1 MSFICLIIYHSNEKI
16 QHAIT
21 LSAWSKGRGTVIML
35 SMFTYLVSV
44 ATCFR
49 KLRTWF
55 FFQIVLKFGPHQAT
69 HFETR
74 VHVLE
79 VLESAIKA
87 FPKTHWRIY
96 AIGYMEFVRLYHHM
110 KRILYELMAPL
121 SNYVYFAIF
130 WFQFFLLVRISK
142 STFRCK

>member
-1 MSFICLIIYHSNEKI
+1 
-16 QHAIT
+16 
-21 LSAWSKGRGTVIML
+21 ML

-44 ATCFR
+44 ATCFGNYE
-49 KLRTWF
+49 LE

-87 FPKTHWRIY
+87 FPKTH
-96 AIGYMEFVRLYHHM
+96 
-110 KRILYELMAPL
+110 
-121 SNYVYFAIF
+121 
-130 WFQFFLLVRISK
+130 
-142 STFRCK
+142 